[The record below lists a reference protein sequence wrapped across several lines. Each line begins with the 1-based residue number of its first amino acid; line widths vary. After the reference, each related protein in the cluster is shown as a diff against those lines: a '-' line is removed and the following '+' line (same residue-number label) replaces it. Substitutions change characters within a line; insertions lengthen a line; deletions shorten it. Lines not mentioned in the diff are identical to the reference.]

1 MSGKNGPAHSIHLTS
16 PHPVTVLLRRLVDM
30 LGICVCLCAV
40 FAHVLSQEAEEPVSI
55 TVSKRTFFSTCQSV
69 FNTAW
74 HMHAAQFFSFTDV
87 QLESSWKDTKQCVVV
102 CPSQC
107 TEGYEYDRVR
117 EQCKGE
123 KLHIYVAFYTP
134 VFKKKTFFHVSL
146 MQVVLYPNTI
156 IA

>member
-55 TVSKRTFFSTCQSV
+55 TVSERTFFLSV
-69 FNTAW
+69 SLCLIQPDIC
-74 HMHAAQFFSFTDV
+74 MMLSFFH
-87 QLESSWKDTKQCVVV
+87 LLMYSSRVPERILNCVVV
-102 CPSQC
+102 FPSQC

-134 VFKKKTFFHVSL
+134 VFLKTFFHVSL